1 MAERKVLA
9 KPVYLD
15 DKLIPAGTELTDE
28 QAERITNPKAF
39 QDDPTFAD
47 KVKAAKIVYEQA
59 LADAATAEAEQPV
72 KSDAVKDDRTETG
85 AALAHAAKEAAPKGA
100 AAKR

>member
-47 KVKAAKIVYEQA
+47 KVRAAQDTYDKAI
-59 LADAATAEAEQPV
+59 ADAATAEAGQPIEA
-72 KSDAVKDDRTETG
+72 DAVKNDRTETG
-85 AALAHAAKEAAPKGA
+85 AALVHAAKEAAPKGA
-100 AAKR
+100 ATKR